1 MSRRRFKELS
11 LWAIEL
17 LFKKEGDSFNVW
29 FLGFTEHCSLKRD
42 VILERF
48 LVSIDR
54 NNSSTN

>member
-1 MSRRRFKELS
+1 